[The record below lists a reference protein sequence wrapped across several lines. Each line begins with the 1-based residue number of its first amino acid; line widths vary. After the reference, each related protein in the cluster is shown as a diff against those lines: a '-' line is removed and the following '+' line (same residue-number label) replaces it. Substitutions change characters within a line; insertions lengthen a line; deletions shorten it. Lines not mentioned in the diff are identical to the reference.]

1 MKYINCKKYAQEILD
16 KVKQVPNK
24 KSLVIFSVGDDPAS
38 KSYVKGKIKDCNYCE
53 IPYEHISSNK
63 LNLSWMIASASSDP
77 LVGGVIIQLPL
88 PQGMDEK
95 YYTDLVRSK
104 KDVDGFKQD
113 SPFKPCTPEG
123 IIYLLHKEIG
133 TLSGKNVLVI
143 GRGKL
148 VGKPIAKMLLE
159 EDCTVTI
166 AHSKT
171 KDLSKLLQNS
181 EIVIS
186 AVGKPNTVDLTCC
199 SNAEIVIDVGVN
211 RDANGK
217 LVGDCY
223 GFHEDICP
231 NLKVTPV
238 PGGVGLMTRAMLMAH
253 MAAASGKYILNEVN

>member
-16 KVKQVPNK
+16 KVKQIPNK
-24 KSLVIFSVGDDPAS
+24 KSLVILRVGDDPAS
-38 KSYVKGKIKDCNYCE
+38 QSYVNGKIKDCKYCE
-53 IPYEHISSNK
+53 IPYEYINPDKSD
-63 LNLSWMIASASSDP
+63 LSWMIASANSDSS
-77 LVGGVIIQLPL
+77 VGGIIIQLPL
-88 PQGMDEK
+88 LKGMDEN
-95 YYTDLVRSK
+95 YYTDLVLSK

-123 IIYLLHKEIG
+123 ILYLLHKEVG
-133 TLSGKNVLVI
+133 ALSGKNALVI

-171 KDLSKLLQNS
+171 NDLPKLLQSS
-181 EIVIS
+181 EIIIS
-186 AVGKPNTVDLTCC
+186 AVGKPNTVDLTNC
-199 SNAEIVIDVGVN
+199 STAEVVIDAGIN
-211 RDANGK
+211 RDINGK

-231 NLKVTPV
+231 NLKITPV
-238 PGGVGLMTRAMLMAH
+238 PGGVGLMTRAILMSH
-253 MAAASGKYILNEVN
+253 MASASGQYILNEVN